1 MYLTLVAA
9 LGRAYTSEAA
19 IRSDWAEGKDFT
31 INDVSCKWDGS
42 YINKE
47 QADDGGITVNIRYN
61 KNRSVCAIKPS

>member
-9 LGRAYTSEAA
+9 YGRAYTDEAT
-19 IRSDWAEGKDFT
+19 IRADWAEGKDFT

-47 QADDGGITVNIRYN
+47 QADDDGITVNIRYN
-61 KNRSVCAIKPS
+61 DNRSVCVIKPS